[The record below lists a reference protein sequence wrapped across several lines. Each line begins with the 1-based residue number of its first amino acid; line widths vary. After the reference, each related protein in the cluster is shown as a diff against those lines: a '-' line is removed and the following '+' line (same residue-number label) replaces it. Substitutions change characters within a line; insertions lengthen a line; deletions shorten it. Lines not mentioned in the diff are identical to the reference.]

1 MKISDEDRERYDIPH
16 VDEIQQALME
26 DKEFLRAEAEA
37 VQEDMLEQAKVD
49 EELFLRKA
57 KELLF
62 ICGSE
67 QDDHSAHFVLWACE
81 ASANTQVLV
90 QELLEKHW
98 LESEAEFDKRDEVY
112 PEDEDS

>member
-1 MKISDEDRERYDIPH
+1 MKITDEDRERYDIPH

-26 DKEFLRAEAEA
+26 DKEFLRAEAEQ
-37 VQEDMLEQAKVD
+37 VQREMLEQARENKRV
-49 EELFLRKA
+49 ERNKA

-67 QDDHSAHFVLWACE
+67 QDDHSADFVLWACQ

-98 LESEAEFDKRDEVY
+98 FESEAEFDKRDEVY
-112 PEDEDS
+112 PDGE